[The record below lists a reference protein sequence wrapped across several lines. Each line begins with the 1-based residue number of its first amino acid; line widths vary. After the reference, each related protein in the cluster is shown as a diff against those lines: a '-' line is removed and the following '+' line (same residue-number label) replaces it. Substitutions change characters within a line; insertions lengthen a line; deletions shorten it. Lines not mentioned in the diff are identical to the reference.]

1 MKVNNMMDKRKLSR
15 ILIDSITHIILIVI
29 VFLSI
34 VPLLYMISTSLKPTG
49 NEFDVPL
56 TFFGPRIA
64 WDNYQKAFT
73 AVPVFRFLLN
83 TLFIV
88 ITTLLGETIVSSFVA
103 YGFARF
109 NFPGKK
115 ILFSILLATMM
126 IPFFVTM
133 IPLFIIFSRLRWI
146 NTFLP
151 LIVPAF
157 GGSAL
162 YIFLLRQFYMSL
174 PRDLDDAA
182 RIDGASYFR
191 IWWNIL
197 LPLTGPVLATV
208 AILSIVAHWN
218 DFTGPLIILNSSSK
232 YTLSLGLRL
241 FRDQYTTRF
250 NLTMA
255 YAVMITAPMITVFFI
270 FQKYFVRGIVMSGL
284 TGR

>member
-1 MKVNNMMDKRKLSR
+1 MKVNSMIDKRKLLR
-15 ILIDSITHIILIVI
+15 ILVNLTTHIILIVI
-29 VFLSI
+29 VLLSI
-34 VPLLYMISTSLKPTG
+34 IPFLYMISSSLKPSG

-64 WDNYQKAFT
+64 WENYHRAFT
-73 AVPVFRFLLN
+73 AVPVLRFLLN
-83 TLFIV
+83 TLTIV
-88 ITTLLGETIVSSFVA
+88 ITCLLGETIVSSFVA

-109 NFPGKK
+109 NFPGKS

-151 LIVPAF
+151 LIIPSF
-157 GGSAL
+157 GGTAL
-162 YIFLLRQFYMSL
+162 YIFLLRQFYMSI

-182 RIDGASYFR
+182 RIDGAGYFR

-197 LPLTGPVLATV
+197 LPLTGPILATV

-218 DFTGPLIILNSSSK
+218 DFTGPLIILNSDTK
-232 YTLSLGLRL
+232 YTLSLGLRT
-241 FRDQYTTRF
+241 FRDQHTTRF

>member
-1 MKVNNMMDKRKLSR
+1 MKVNKRKLSKAF
-15 ILIDSITHIILIVI
+15 INLFTHIILII
-29 VFLSI
+29 VVLLSI
-34 VPLLYMISTSLKPTG
+34 IPLIYMVSVSLKPNGT
-49 NEFDVPL
+49 EFDVRF
-56 TFFGPRIA
+56 TFFGPRVA
-64 WDNYQKAFT
+64 WENYYKSFT

-88 ITTLLGETIVSSFVA
+88 ITTLIGETMVSSFVA

-109 NFPGKK
+109 NFPAKK

-126 IPFFVTM
+126 IPFYVIM
-133 IPLFIIFSRLRWI
+133 IPLFVVYSKLKWI

-151 LIVPAF
+151 LIVPSFAGTAF
-157 GGSAL
+157 
-162 YIFLLRQFYMSL
+162 YIFLLRQFYMSI

-197 LPLTGPVLATV
+197 LPLTSSVLATV

-218 DFTGPLIILNSSSK
+218 DFTGPLIILNSNSK
-232 YTLSLGLRL
+232 STLSLGLRL
-241 FRDQYTTRF
+241 FRDQYTVRF

-255 YAVMITAPMITVFFI
+255 YAVMITAPMVTIFFI
-270 FQKYFVRGIVMSGL
+270 FQKYFIKGIIMSGL